1 MTVGFSSERREGF
14 VLHILSDSTEES
26 IRVWEAEISRL
37 IERTPPGEAF
47 RVLIDMSS
55 SKVRFTR
62 LARERCAAVLTRY
75 HDRQGKLALLFS
87 GRVHAILARLFL
99 ASLGHQQVERACFSK
114 RDAAIRWLEW

>member
-37 IERTPPGEAF
+37 IERTPPTEAF

-87 GRVHAILARLFL
+87 GRVNAARAHLFL
-99 ASLGHQQVERACFSK
+99 AAHGRQKFERACFRN
-114 RDAAIRWLEW
+114 RDDAVRWLES